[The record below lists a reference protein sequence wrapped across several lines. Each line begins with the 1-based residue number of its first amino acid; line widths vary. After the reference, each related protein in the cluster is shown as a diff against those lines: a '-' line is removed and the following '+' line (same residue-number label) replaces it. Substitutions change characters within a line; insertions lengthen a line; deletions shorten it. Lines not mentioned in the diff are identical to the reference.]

1 MEKIIFFDYCAFV
14 LVVILFITTISRKM
28 IWGRQNTFFIYLTIV
43 IMLNI
48 VADIYAVNFD
58 RMGPG
63 NVTGKYIA
71 HFVYLFFH
79 MCVVPCYV
87 AYLISVADLWH
98 IFRSSR
104 LRTVLLFVPLAV
116 GAVLMMLNPFTDK
129 IFYLDGTDTYTRGD
143 WFVSLYIIAFIYM
156 VVGLKI
162 IFSHRKQ
169 FGLSRIIS
177 LLSVFVILG
186 VVALIQFLNPNIVL
200 EMFAVSSALVFI
212 SMMLQRPEDL
222 IDAETGLGKL
232 SAYVTHVQNASLNSK
247 HMEIIMVNIVN
258 FGLINEMLGYQN
270 YTKIRQIISNELI
283 AFNKN
288 RRLDSELFYLGQGK
302 YRIVMD
308 RRHYDKIQSSA
319 ELLCRALRPGV
330 TFNGITVDLVVN
342 VCIARFPED
351 IDNVDSLL
359 SFGRD
364 LHKIPYTGSVL
375 YAAEHFKKEYYDIK
389 KDIDIIIEEA
399 LANKRFEVYYQPIY
413 AVMEKRF
420 NSAEALL
427 RLKTEKY
434 GFISPEIFI
443 PAAEKSGAIHKIGK
457 FVMDEVCKFIA
468 GDEFKKLGLDYI
480 EINLSVSECMQVN
493 LADDILETIDRYGV
507 RRDQINLEITE
518 TAASYSQQVMMD
530 NLNALNKAG
539 ISFSL
544 DDFGTGYSNMRRIVS
559 LPLSIVKL
567 DKSFTN
573 LKENSKFLIV
583 LENTIH
589 MIKDMHMKIVVE
601 GVETENMVKMFSGL
615 ECEYIQGY
623 YYSKPLPQKDFVEF
637 IYNKKA

>member
-14 LVVILFITTISRKM
+14 LVVILLITTISRKM
-28 IWGRQNTFFIYLTIV
+28 IWGRQNSFFMYLTLV

-63 NVTGKYIA
+63 NVNGKYIA

-98 IFRSSR
+98 VFHRSR

-116 GAVLMMLNPFTDK
+116 GIVLMISNPFTDK
-129 IFYLDGTDTYTRGD
+129 IFYIDETDTYTRGD

-156 VVGLKI
+156 VIGLKI

-177 LLSVFVILG
+177 LLSVFLILG

-222 IDAETGLGKL
+222 IDAETGLGRL

-247 HMEIIMVNIVN
+247 HMEIIMINIVN

-288 RRLDSELFYLGQGK
+288 QHLDSEMFYLGQGK
-302 YRIVMD
+302 YRVVMD

-319 ELLCRALRPGV
+319 ELLCRSLRPGV
-330 TFNGITVDLVVN
+330 TFNGIIVDLVAN

-375 YAAEHFKKEYYDIK
+375 FASELFKKEYYDIK

-443 PAAEKSGAIHKIGK
+443 PAAEKSGAIHKIGA
-457 FVMDEVCKFIA
+457 FVMDEVCRFIA

-493 LADDILETIDRYGV
+493 LADDILETIDKYGV

-530 NLNALNKAG
+530 NINALNKAG

-573 LKENSKFLIV
+573 VRENPKLLIV

>member
-14 LVVILFITTISRKM
+14 LVVILLITTISRKM
-28 IWGRQNTFFIYLTIV
+28 IWGRQNSFFIYLTLV

-58 RMGPG
+58 RMGTG

-87 AYLISVADLWH
+87 AYLISVVDLWH
-98 IFRSSR
+98 IFRGSR
-104 LRTVLLFVPLAV
+104 LRTVLLFVPLAA
-116 GAVLMMLNPFTDK
+116 GAVLMILNPFTDK
-129 IFYLDGTDTYTRGD
+129 IFYIDSTDTYTRGD
-143 WFVSLYIIAFIYM
+143 WFISLYIIAFIYM
-156 VVGLKI
+156 LIGLKI

-169 FGLSRIIS
+169 FSLSRIIS

-186 VVALIQFLNPNIVL
+186 VVALIQFLNPNIIL

-222 IDAETGLGKL
+222 IDAETGLGRL

-247 HMEIIMVNIVN
+247 HMDIIMINIVN

-283 AFNKN
+283 TFNKN
-288 RRLDSELFYLGQGK
+288 YHLRAELFYLGHGK
-302 YRIVMD
+302 FRVVMD
-308 RRHYDKIQSSA
+308 RLHCDKVQSSA
-319 ELLCRALRPGV
+319 EHLCRALRPGV
-330 TFNGITVDLVVN
+330 TFNGITVDLVAN
-342 VCIARFPED
+342 VCIAKFPED

-364 LHKIPYTGSVL
+364 LHKIPYMGSVL
-375 YAAEHFKKEYYDIK
+375 YASELFKKEYYDIK

-399 LANKRFEVYYQPIY
+399 LANKKFEVYYQPIY
-413 AVMEKRF
+413 SVMEKRF

-443 PAAEKSGAIHKIGK
+443 PAAEKSGAIHKIGS

-468 GDEFKKLGLDYI
+468 GDEYKKLGLDYI

-493 LADDILETIDRYGV
+493 LANDILETIDKYGV

-518 TAASYSQQVMMD
+518 TAASYSQQTMMD
-530 NLNALNKAG
+530 NLDALNKAG

-544 DDFGTGYSNMRRIVS
+544 DDFGTGYSNMRRIAS

-573 LKENSKFLIV
+573 LKENPKLLIV

-601 GVETENMVKMFSGL
+601 GIETENMAEMFSGL

-623 YYSKPLPQKDFVEF
+623 YYSKPLPQKDFAEF
-637 IYNKKA
+637 INNKKT